1 MSERRTDW
9 QKIVTLVTEIER
21 APESETTIKECLTM
35 LAEFREELKG
45 TDAVGLNLMSF
56 LFVKQVLPLLNND
69 QLAPSIIES
78 IILTL
83 GEILSSEH
91 PVQLPRVDAA
101 QLVCLVLKYGIEHE
115 NERQLFEEIGKAGFD
130 VLEKLVPDTI
140 EVNMAA
146 FLVSIALDYAT
157 RSTFVHGEKALT
169 FLLKLL
175 KVIPT
180 PTLKAILPGVSV
192 AMSTLVSGKHKHQI
206 VVLAVEIL
214 EYMWTNATLTKEDG
228 EKLGELIE
236 RIFRQDLKH
245 WKARRARVVLAGK
258 LLGMDSE
265 ILKDQLSPCIRCL
278 FAGIADESESVK
290 AVSTPIVEEIGGS
303 LVISAEFEQCV
314 EDLRRIARLPDDQ
327 KRLNLLQT
335 ISGLIEINKGKENGF
350 DEQLLTS
357 LHPLVSALVFIS
369 EFQLNDSKI
378 YEVGGGFIVR
388 RRLYLPTELHMKA
401 FMSILDSL
409 PVDELIEILI
419 DILNEAPNYA
429 PEIFWMFGNRSED
442 GPKDLMMSV
451 IEHGQWWQPKE
462 GNPRSVMTLEVV
474 LEVTSKLC
482 GTAMLQKLL
491 YRVIE
496 ALASPHSSVE
506 QTAKAV
512 LWEIAPDHDVAK
524 LLMNNV
530 DYITDRLIARMAF
543 VDISPDVITVF
554 AAILSVDGDIADL
567 LTHLMPR
574 VYELLDTR
582 DTFSLH
588 ILRLLPRVVVKL
600 PAEAKNVIDRS
611 IHFVLSPSVTVECA
625 AMDAII
631 AAIPLFE
638 KEEDLLPMVHQMWAP
653 TLLIV
658 KSVADCSNPA
668 ARRGIM
674 ILHTATL
681 ACRSFVR
688 GRIRE
693 LLPLFAELIKGN
705 LQKLEENDKH
715 VQAQSMLN
723 SLLDLMHTSLEP
735 ESIFDSLE
743 LEVFRALIPCFENN
757 VLEEIQQKAVSCLKL
772 LYQSSPA
779 FVWALLLE
787 ISNLY
792 PQTDLPLKPSHYFID
807 TSRAVR
813 GFIANLLNS
822 A

>member
-1 MSERRTDW
+1 MSERTTDW
-9 QKIVTLVTEIER
+9 QRIVSIVTDLER
-21 APESETTIKECLTM
+21 APESETTIKECLNLLNM
-35 LAEFREELKG
+35 FRQELQSA
-45 TDAVGLNLMSF
+45 DAVALNLMTF
-56 LFVKQVLPLLNND
+56 LFVKSVLPLLNND
-69 QLAPSIIES
+69 QLAPSIIEG
-78 IILTL
+78 ILLTL
-83 GEILSSEH
+83 GDILRSSDS
-91 PVQLPRVDAA
+91 VQLPRVEAA

-115 NERQLFEEIGKAGFD
+115 NERQLFEEIGRAGFD
-130 VLEKLVPDTI
+130 ALELLVPETI
-140 EVNMAA
+140 EVNLAA

-157 RSTFVHGEKALT
+157 RSTFVHGEKALE
-169 FLLKLL
+169 FLQKLIR
-175 KVIPT
+175 VIPK
-180 PTLKAILPGVSV
+180 PTVRSILPGVSV
-192 AMSTLVSGKHKHQI
+192 AMTTLVSSKNKHQI
-206 VVLAVEIL
+206 VVLAIQIL
-214 EYMWTNATLTKEDG
+214 EYMWTNATLTEEDG
-228 EKLGELIE
+228 EKMGELIE
-236 RIFRQDLKH
+236 RVFKQDLKH

-258 LLGMDSE
+258 LLGMESE
-265 ILKDQLSPCIRCL
+265 LLKDRLSPCIRCL

-314 EDLRRIARLPDDQ
+314 EDLRRVARLPDDQ

-335 ISGLIEINKGKENGF
+335 ISGLIDINKGKDNGF
-350 DEQLLTS
+350 DAQVLTS
-357 LHPLVSALVFIS
+357 LHPLASALVFVS

-401 FMSILDSL
+401 FMSILNSL

-429 PEIFWMFGNRSED
+429 PEIFWMFGTRSED
-442 GPKDLMMSV
+442 GPTDLMMSV
-451 IEHGQWWQPKE
+451 IEQANWWQTKE

-496 ALASPHSSVE
+496 CLASPHSSVE
-506 QTAKAV
+506 QTARAV
-512 LWEIAPDHDVAK
+512 LWEIAPEHDVAK

-543 VDISPDVITVF
+543 VDISPDVLTVF

-574 VYELLDTR
+574 IYELLDTR

-588 ILRLLPRVVVKL
+588 ILRLLPRVVTKL

-625 AMDAII
+625 AMDAIT

-638 KEEDLLPMVHQMWAP
+638 NEEDLLPMVHQMWAP

-668 ARRGIM
+668 ARRGI
-674 ILHTATL
+674 IIFETAL
-681 ACRSFVR
+681 IACRSFVR

-693 LLPLFAELIKGN
+693 LLPLFGELINGN
-705 LQKLEENDKH
+705 LQKLAENDKH
-715 VQAQSMLN
+715 VQAQSMLG
-723 SLLDLMHTSLEP
+723 SLLDILHTSLEP
-735 ESIFDSLE
+735 ESIFDGLE
-743 LEVFRALIPCFENN
+743 LEVFRALLPCFENG
-757 VLEEIQQKAVSCLKL
+757 VFEEIQKRAVDCLVL
-772 LYQSSPA
+772 LYKSSPA

-787 ISNLY
+787 VSGKY
-792 PQTDLPLKPSHYFID
+792 PEGELQLKASRYFVD
-807 TSRAVR
+807 VNRGVR
-813 GFIANLLNS
+813 LFIANLLQ